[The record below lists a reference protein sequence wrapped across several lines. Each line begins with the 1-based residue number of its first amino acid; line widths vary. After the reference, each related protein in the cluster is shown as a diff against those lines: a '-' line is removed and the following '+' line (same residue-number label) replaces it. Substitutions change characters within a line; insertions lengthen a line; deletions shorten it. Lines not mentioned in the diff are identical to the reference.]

1 MFNNNPYTYM
11 PQAPA
16 YQRPAYQPMQMFQ
29 QPVQQPAMMQD
40 DSVQIRCVGSREEVV
55 ASSVMPGIP
64 CWFEDRA
71 HGMMFKK
78 YLDPQTGIP
87 SIEDYARVQQEKPP
101 QYATV
106 ETLSALRG
114 DLEQMIDQRIANA
127 QAARTTARKGVTN
140 DE

>member
-1 MFNNNPYTYM
+1 MFGNNPYNYM
-11 PQAPA
+11 PQGPA

-29 QPVQQPAMMQD
+29 QPVQQPAMIQD

-55 ASSVMPGIP
+55 AASVMPGIP

-87 SIEDYARVQQEKPP
+87 GIEDYARVQQEKPP

-106 ETLSALRG
+106 EALSALRG
-114 DLEQMIDQRIANA
+114 EFEQMIDQRISALTA
-127 QAARTTARKGVTN
+127 PKSAARKGTVN